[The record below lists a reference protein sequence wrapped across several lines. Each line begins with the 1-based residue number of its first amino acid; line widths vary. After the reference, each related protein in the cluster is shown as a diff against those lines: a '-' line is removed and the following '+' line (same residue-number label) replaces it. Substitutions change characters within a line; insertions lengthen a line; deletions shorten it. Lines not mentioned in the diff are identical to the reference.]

1 MRRDFSFTP
10 VIGMPVIAALVFA
23 LAATSQTLPNGVQ
36 KGASVEGITEY
47 TFANGLRVLLFPDA
61 SKPKVTVN
69 MTYLVGSRHEG
80 YGETGMAH
88 LMEHM
93 LFLRTTSDQDVKK
106 ELTDHGADWNG
117 TTDWDRT
124 NYFETI
130 NASDENLRWA
140 ISLEA
145 ERMVHMRIEKALLD
159 KEMTVVRNEFE
170 AGENSPTQML
180 EQRTLEAAY
189 TFHNYGKS
197 PIGSRS
203 DIENVPI
210 ERLAAFYRKY
220 YQPDDAILTIA
231 GQFDSSKALALV
243 ASSVGAIPRPER
255 VLDKTYTVEPTQ
267 DGERTVTLRRVG
279 RQPGHC
285 GGLSHSRGTHPD
297 SAALQV
303 LATMLSDN
311 PSGRLYRALV
321 YNQKAVAVSMSSAQL
336 HDPGFA
342 LGFVRLREDQSIDEA
357 RDILLKTIEGLAN
370 EPPSKEELD
379 RTKNRI
385 LKQIELNLT
394 NTEQIGLNLSE
405 YAASGDWRLLFLSR
419 DQIKNVTSED
429 VVRVAKAYF
438 KSSNRTLGEF
448 IPTKNPDRAEI
459 PAAPDPV
466 ALLKNYTGGEAKSEG
481 EVFSP
486 TPANVEARVVRAK
499 QPSGLRMSLLARK
512 TRGGNVVARVRLD
525 FGDEK
530 SVFGKL
536 RSRSSLAAC

>member
-1 MRRDFSFTP
+1 MRRDFLFTP
-10 VIGMPVIAALVFA
+10 VMAALVFA
-23 LAATSQTLPNGVQ
+23 CVAFSQTLPNGVQ

-47 TFANGLRVLLFPDA
+47 TFPNGLRVLLFPDA

-93 LFLRTTSDQDVKK
+93 LFLRTTSDKDVKK

-117 TTDWDRT
+117 TTSWDRT
-124 NYFETI
+124 NYFETV

-140 ISLEA
+140 TSLEA
-145 ERMVHMRIEKALLD
+145 ERMVNMRIEKALLD

-170 AGENSPTQML
+170 SGENSPTRML
-180 EQRTLEAAY
+180 QQRVLETAY
-189 TFHNYGKS
+189 TFHNYGKM

-220 YQPDDAILTIA
+220 YQPDNAILTIA
-231 GQFDSSKALALV
+231 GQFESSKALALV
-243 ASSVGAIPRPER
+243 ASSVGAIPRPQR
-255 VLDKTYTVEPTQ
+255 VLDRTYTVEPTQ
-267 DGERTVTLRRVG
+267 DGERAVTLRRVG
-279 RQPGHC
+279 DDQEIAVVYHVPAA
-285 GGLSHSRGTHPD
+285 THPD
-297 SAALQV
+297 SAVLQV
-303 LATMLSDN
+303 LAAMLSDN

-321 YNQKAVAVSMSSAQL
+321 YNQKAVAVAMNSARM

-342 LGFVRLREDQSIDEA
+342 IGFVQLREDQSIDQA
-357 RDILLKTIEGLAN
+357 RDIFLKTVEGLAN

-379 RTKNRI
+379 RAKNRI

-419 DQIKNVTSED
+419 DQIKNVTGED

-459 PAAPDPV
+459 PAAPDSV
-466 ALLKNYTGGEAKSEG
+466 ALLKNYTGGEANRKARCSRPRQPTLKPG
-481 EVFSP
+481 WCARSSP
-486 TPANVEARVVRAK
+486 AGCVYRC
-499 QPSGLRMSLLARK
+499 LRGKR
-512 TRGGNVVARVRLD
+512 RGGNVVARVRVATS
-525 FGDEK
+525 ETK
-530 SVFGKL
+530 NRCSARL
-536 RSRSSLAAC
+536 RLLS